1 LRFVTAPARTVGW
14 SELRLVLLGLLL
26 AGCAAPALRDN
37 GQSEPAPTAGQP
49 ELAMPVSVKP
59 GWRFERQAIV
69 AAHPLAAEAGAQM
82 LRAGGSALDAAIAAQ
97 LVLGLVEPQSSG
109 IGGGAFLV
117 LWDGQTV
124 EAWDGR
130 ETAPAA
136 ADERL
141 FLDAS
146 GKPLA
151 FDAALVGGRAVGV
164 PGVLRML
171 EAAHRMQG
179 RLPWARLFEPAIA
192 LAEQGFAISPRL
204 HLLLKGDPY
213 LKRDP
218 VARALFYD
226 ETGEALAVGALL
238 RNPEYAAVLREI
250 ADRGAD
256 ALHHGPIAL
265 AIVRAVRQHAGNPGR
280 LSESDLAGYAPKQRA
295 ALCSLWQTLRLCGV
309 PPPSS
314 GLLATAQI
322 LGITT
327 IAAQRLPMGTFTGL
341 PNPEFLHVYS
351 EASRLAF
358 ADRNRYV
365 ADPDFVTPPAG
376 SWNSL
381 LAPAYLAQ
389 RASLIGERAMG
400 RAQPGVPPGATIAW
414 ADDRGPERPSTSHLS
429 VVDASGQAVAMTTSI
444 EQQFGARLMVN
455 RGIGLAGGFL
465 LNNQLTDFSFVAEQG
480 GRPVANRVQGGKRPR
495 SSMSPMLVFDRST
508 GELLMATG
516 SAGGMAIIHHTAK
529 VLLGMTWGLTPQEA
543 ANLPNFGSFNGPT
556 LLERGR
562 FPVATV
568 DALSALGHTVDMQ
581 AMTSGVHTLMR
592 RPAGGWLAGADP
604 RREGSA
610 SGD

>member
-1 LRFVTAPARTVGW
+1 MTAPSRARRQGGLW
-14 SELRLVLLGLLL
+14 LAWLGALL
-26 AGCAAPALRDN
+26 AGCTAFAPRDTTPPQPAL
-37 GQSEPAPTAGQP
+37 PAGQP
-49 ELAMPVSVKP
+49 ELATPASAKS

-69 AAHPLAAEAGAQM
+69 AAHPLAADAGARM

-97 LVLGLVEPQSSG
+97 MVLGLVEPQSSG
-109 IGGGAFLV
+109 IGGGAFLM
-117 LWDGQTV
+117 LWNGRSV

-136 ADERL
+136 ADEKL
-141 FLDAS
+141 FLDAA
-146 GKPLA
+146 GQPLA

-171 EAAHRMQG
+171 EAAHRVHG

-204 HLLLKGDPY
+204 HLQLEGDPY

-226 ETGEALAVGALL
+226 ALGEALAVGSLL

-250 ADRGAD
+250 AVSGAD
-256 ALHHGPIAL
+256 ALHRGPIAR
-265 AIVRAVRQHAGNPGR
+265 AIVEAVRQHAGNPGR
-280 LSESDLAGYAPKQRA
+280 LSEADLAGYAPKQRD
-295 ALCSLWQTLRLCGV
+295 ALCSLWQSLRLCGM

-314 GLLATAQI
+314 GALAVAQI

-327 IAAQRLPMGTFTGL
+327 IAAQRLPIPAFTGL
-341 PNPEFLHVYS
+341 PTPAFLHVFS

-358 ADRNRYV
+358 ADRNQYV
-365 ADPDFVTPPAG
+365 ADPDFVAPPAG
-376 SWNSL
+376 DWNSL

-389 RASLIGERAMG
+389 RAALIGERAMG
-400 RAQPGVPPGATIAW
+400 RAQPGVPPGATLAW
-414 ADDRGPERPSTSHLS
+414 AGEASREQPSTSHLS
-429 VVDASGQAVAMTTSI
+429 VVDAAGHAVAMTTSI

-455 RGIGLAGGFL
+455 RGLGLAGGFL
-465 LNNQLTDFSFVAEQG
+465 LNNQLTDFSFVAERDGQ
-480 GRPVANRVQGGKRPR
+480 PVANRVQAGKRPR
-495 SSMSPMLVFDRST
+495 SSMSPTLVFDRAT
-508 GELLMATG
+508 GELLLATG
-516 SAGGMAIIHHTAK
+516 SAGGPAIILHTAK
-529 VLLGMTWGLTPQEA
+529 ALFGTAWGLTPQDA
-543 ANLPNFGSFNGPT
+543 ANLPNFGSLNGPT

-562 FPVATV
+562 FPAATV
-568 DALSALGHTVDMQ
+568 DALAARGHTVDEQ
-581 AMTSGVHTLMR
+581 AMTSGVHTVGR